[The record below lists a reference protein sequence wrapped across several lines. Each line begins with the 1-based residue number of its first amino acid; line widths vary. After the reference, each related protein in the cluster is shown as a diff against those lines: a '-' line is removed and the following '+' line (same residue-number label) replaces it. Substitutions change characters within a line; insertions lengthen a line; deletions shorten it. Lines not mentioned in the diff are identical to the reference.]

1 MKPFEAAGRWASV
14 WQRAWEALDV
24 ESIVALY
31 GDDAVLSTAPFRV
44 PYRGPD
50 GVRSYVARVFGE
62 EERPQVAMGK
72 PIVDGDS
79 AAIPWWATLREEGIE
94 VTLAGTSL
102 LRFDASGLVVE
113 QWDTWNITQ
122 GHHHPIGPPARGS
135 I

>member
-1 MKPFEAAGRWASV
+1 MKPVEAARRWVSV

-31 GDDAVLSTAPFRV
+31 GEDAVLSTAPFRT

-62 EERPQVAMGK
+62 EEQPRVRMGK
-72 PIVDGDS
+72 QIVEGDS
-79 AAIPWWATLREEGIE
+79 AAIPWWATLREEGID

-102 LRFDASGLVVE
+102 LRFDDSGLVAE
-113 QWDTWNITQ
+113 QWDTWNVTQ
-122 GHHHPIGPPARGS
+122 GHHDPPEEWSPFA
-135 I
+135 

>member
-1 MKPFEAAGRWASV
+1 MKPVEAARRWASV
-14 WQRAWEALDV
+14 WQGAWEALDI

-31 GDDAVLSTAPFRV
+31 GEDAVLSTAPFRA

-62 EERPQVAMGK
+62 EERPRVRMGEQ
-72 PIVDGDS
+72 IVEGDS
-79 AAIPWWATLREEGIE
+79 AAIPWWATLREEGID

-113 QWDTWNITQ
+113 QWDTWNVTQ
-122 GHHHPIGPPARGS
+122 GHHDPPEEWSPFA
-135 I
+135 